1 MLDQEKMINLIFTCL
16 LRTSSHSETPEF
28 PQRFGS
34 WQDARA
40 FCRPF
45 FHWYNTVHRHAGI
58 VFMAPD
64 DVHHGRATQILET
77 RTAALDAAFAA
88 HPARFKGRRP
98 IPQTLPQAVWIN
110 PPADESSDQKEVANL
125 H

>member
-1 MLDQEKMINLIFTCL
+1 MILPGAYEAQLKTPKY
-16 LRTSSHSETPEF
+16 RPEF
-28 PQRFGS
+28 PQCFGF

-45 FHWYNTVHRHAGI
+45 FHGYNTVHRHAGI
-58 VFMAPD
+58 AFMAPD
-64 DVHHGRATQILET
+64 DVHHGRAPQIL
-77 RTAALDAAFAA
+77 AARVAVLDAAFAV
-88 HPARFKGRRP
+88 HPERFKGRRP
-98 IPQTLPQAVWIN
+98 NPQSLRKAVWIN

>member
-1 MLDQEKMINLIFTCL
+1 MILPGAYEAQFKTL
-16 LRTSSHSETPEF
+16 KDRPEF

-45 FHWYNTVHRHAGI
+45 FHWHNTVHRHAGMAFI
-58 VFMAPD
+58 APD
-64 DVHHGRATQILET
+64 EVHHGRTPQILAA
-77 RTAALDAAFAA
+77 RVAALDAAFAA
-88 HPARFKGRRP
+88 HPERFKGRRP
-98 IPQTLPQAVWIN
+98 IPQPLPQAVWIN